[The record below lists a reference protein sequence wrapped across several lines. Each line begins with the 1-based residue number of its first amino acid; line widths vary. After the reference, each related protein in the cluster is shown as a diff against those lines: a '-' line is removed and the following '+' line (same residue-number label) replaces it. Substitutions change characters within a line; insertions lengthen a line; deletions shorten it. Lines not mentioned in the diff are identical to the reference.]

1 MLYVLHIYVMEYYS
15 ALRKETPASHNMDEL
30 GRHCAEWNKPDKRD
44 KYCMI
49 SFICEEDPVKEDR
62 ATHSKILA

>member
-30 GRHCAEWNKPDKRD
+30 GRHCAE
-44 KYCMI
+44 
-49 SFICEEDPVKEDR
+49 
-62 ATHSKILA
+62 